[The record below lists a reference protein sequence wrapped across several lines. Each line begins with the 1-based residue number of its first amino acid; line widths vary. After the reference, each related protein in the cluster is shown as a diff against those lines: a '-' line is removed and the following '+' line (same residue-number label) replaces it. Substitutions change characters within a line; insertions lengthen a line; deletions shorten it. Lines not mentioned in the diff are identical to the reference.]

1 MPVPDPIAFTIFN
14 IDIMWY
20 AILISCGIV
29 LATAI
34 CCFRAPAHGLTSDQ
48 ILNFVIICVPAGII
62 GARLYYVLFHWDWY
76 AGDLMRIINLRAGG
90 LAIHGGLIAGLG
102 TAALLCWLWKVRPLN
117 LLDLAAPS
125 IALAQSIGRWGN
137 YFNSEAHG
145 GPTDLPWAVIADGQ
159 RVHPTFLYES
169 IWCFLLFLFLL
180 WLDRRQKGTS
190 SAGKRAKAGLPL
202 SPRAFEGRIILV
214 YGMLY
219 SVERFF
225 VEALRTDSLMIGPFK
240 QAQVISLVI
249 FIVCAAGYLIL
260 RRRARRA

>member
-1 MPVPDPIAFTIFN
+1 MPVPDPVAFTVFH

-20 AILISCGIV
+20 AILISCGII
-29 LATAI
+29 LATVI
-34 CCFRAPAHGLTSDQ
+34 CCVRAPKHGLTSDQ

-76 AGDLMRIINLRAGG
+76 AGDFFDIINIRAGG

-102 TAALLCWLWKVRPLN
+102 TAALLCYFWKIRPMN

-145 GPTDLPWAVIADGQ
+145 GPTDLPWAITVDGQ
-159 RVHPTFLYES
+159 SVHPTFLYES

-180 WLDRRQKGTS
+180 WLDRH
-190 SAGKRAKAGLPL
+190 AKAGHG
-202 SPRAFEGRIILV
+202 FEGRIILT

-219 SVERFF
+219 SLERFF

-249 FIVCAAGYLIL
+249 FTICLIGYVIL
-260 RRRARRA
+260 RRRAR